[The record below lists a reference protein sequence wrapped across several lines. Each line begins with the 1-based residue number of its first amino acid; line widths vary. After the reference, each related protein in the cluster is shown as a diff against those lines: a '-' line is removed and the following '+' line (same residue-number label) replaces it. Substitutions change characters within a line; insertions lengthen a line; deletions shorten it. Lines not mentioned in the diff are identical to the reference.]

1 MSWNWFRT
9 ASLNQTVLSLRNTIQ
24 KNKPA
29 RSYQDFPWQRICPHL
44 LLVGFSWVL
53 FCRLWWNWINFVWYL
68 NYLFSVFVTWILL
81 MYLKFCQQRVTER
94 WGEEGRGRIQR
105 CMIGSWWAGLNM
117 WEARLRVAVNQT
129 SPEARH
135 TAHRQTD
142 GKRGAKMVLNWNT
155 QRLTAHCKHGKI
167 THSVS
172 NSSLQHMGCVWV
184 CLCVCGLEQSLCS
197 AQINL

>member
-29 RSYQDFPWQRICPHL
+29 RSYQDFPWQRIRPHL

-68 NYLFSVFVTWILL
+68 NYLFAVFVTWILL

-142 GKRGAKMVLNWNT
+142 GKTGREELKW
-155 QRLTAHCKHGKI
+155 
-167 THSVS
+167 S
-172 NSSLQHMGCVWV
+172 
-184 CLCVCGLEQSLCS
+184 
-197 AQINL
+197 